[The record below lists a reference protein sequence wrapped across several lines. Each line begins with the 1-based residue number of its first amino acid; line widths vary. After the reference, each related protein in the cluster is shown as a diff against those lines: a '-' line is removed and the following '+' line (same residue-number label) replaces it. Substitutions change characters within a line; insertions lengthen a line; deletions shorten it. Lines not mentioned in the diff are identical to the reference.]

1 IDYHKSTDVHFYSA
15 GTIWAPW
22 QENSEYLIRWP
33 GTTSPGT
40 MGTILRFGHIR
51 KLIQEKRK
59 SLKTQCF
66 QGLYGG
72 DGGIR
77 THVPL
82 RTT

>member
-1 IDYHKSTDVHFYSA
+1 MKWGVLQAAFEVT
-15 GTIWAPW
+15 GTIWAPR
-22 QENSEYLIRWP
+22 QENSEYLIRWR
-33 GTTSPGT
+33 GTTNLGT

-51 KLIQEKRK
+51 ELIQEKRK